1 MSNTVWAFATLLLSA
16 DPLLATI
23 AEVAESEKIR
33 TSQQDPKLIATV
45 VMLQMVWCRA
55 FLFSLSTGIESTL

>member
-23 AEVAESEKIR
+23 AEAESER

-45 VMLQMVWCRA
+45 VKPL
-55 FLFSLSTGIESTL
+55 